1 MCLAS
6 INAPVWSYINDQK
19 PHGSDN
25 KNIFQNVEHL
35 ERPNKLYKEVP
46 KSKET
51 RVIYIWLLDNKT
63 YRLVLPR
70 PLTFD
75 PAGVRVVHRYGV
87 QSVTVR
93 VIISTV
99 YRIDYFNDFVL
110 YSSVT
115 CMHDHSNQYGIT

>member
-1 MCLAS
+1 M
-6 INAPVWSYINDQK
+6 IKNHMDQITK
-19 PHGSDN
+19 TFS
-25 KNIFQNVEHL
+25 KMSNIWNG
-35 ERPNKLYKEVP
+35 PIIKLYKEVP

-51 RVIYIWLLDNKT
+51 RVLYIWLLDNKT

-110 YSSVT
+110 YFSVT
-115 CMHDHSNQYGIT
+115 CMHDHSNLYGIT